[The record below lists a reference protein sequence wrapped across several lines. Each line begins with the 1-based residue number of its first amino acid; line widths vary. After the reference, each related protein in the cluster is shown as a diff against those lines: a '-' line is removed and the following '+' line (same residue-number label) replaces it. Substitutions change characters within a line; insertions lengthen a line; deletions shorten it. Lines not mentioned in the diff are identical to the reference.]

1 MEGQEM
7 RAAVLVNNNNSS
19 SSSSSSVRMVGRRG
33 WGLEGTYRVGMRIS
47 INLDISSS
55 FGLVTLYS
63 PEYDPTP

>member
-19 SSSSSSVRMVGRRG
+19 SSSVPMVARRG
-33 WGLEGTYRVGMRIS
+33 WGQEGTYRVGTRIS
-47 INLDISSS
+47 INLVISSS
-55 FGLVTLYS
+55 FGLLTLYS